1 VRAFGVSQ
9 DMGGL
14 ADTPVRSVFVVDGG
28 GVVRAA
34 HRYGD
39 GELPDV
45 EVLLDEAAALNRAS

>member
-9 DMGGL
+9 DMDGL
-14 ADTPVRSVFVVDGG
+14 ADTPVRSVFVVDGQ

-45 EVLLDEAAALNRAS
+45 EELLDEAAALNRAS